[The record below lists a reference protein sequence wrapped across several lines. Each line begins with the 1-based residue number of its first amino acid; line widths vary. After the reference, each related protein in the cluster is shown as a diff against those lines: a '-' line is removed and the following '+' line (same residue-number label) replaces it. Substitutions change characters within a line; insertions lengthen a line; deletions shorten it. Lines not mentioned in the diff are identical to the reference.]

1 MPGWDGVD
9 LAASLRARLDAP
21 AVVEQGATLG
31 ALAESRAGAA
41 VGARVAVYVSV
52 GHTIGSGIV
61 LDGVPYRGPRGR
73 AGQIGHVT
81 LDERGAIC
89 RCGNRGCLETVAG
102 GRALLDLFSGIPGIT
117 RLSDLIA
124 EAESGAAG
132 ARRAIADAGKH
143 IGVAVASLA
152 NLIDP
157 DVVVIGGELART
169 GETLVAPV
177 RHAVE
182 RAALDGGRDLPIVA
196 SGLDG
201 RAEITGALLAALQTS
216 DASGAGR
223 VLSAG

>member
-1 MPGWDGVD
+1 
-9 LAASLRARLDAP
+9 
-21 AVVEQGATLG
+21 
-31 ALAESRAGAA
+31 
-41 VGARVAVYVSV
+41 
-52 GHTIGSGIV
+52 
-61 LDGVPYRGPRGR
+61 
-73 AGQIGHVT
+73 
-81 LDERGAIC
+81 
-89 RCGNRGCLETVAG
+89 
-102 GRALLDLFSGIPGIT
+102 
-117 RLSDLIA
+117 LSDLIA